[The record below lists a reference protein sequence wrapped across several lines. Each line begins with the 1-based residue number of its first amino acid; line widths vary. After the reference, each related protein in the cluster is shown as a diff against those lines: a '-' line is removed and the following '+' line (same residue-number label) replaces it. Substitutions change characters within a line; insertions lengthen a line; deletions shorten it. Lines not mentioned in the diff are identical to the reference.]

1 MSNGTLINDNNL
13 KNEPIHQPI
22 YHLQYTL
29 DYQATNNDMNQEFAP
44 ILI

>member
-1 MSNGTLINDNNL
+1 MSNGTLIDDNNL
-13 KNEPIHQPI
+13 TNEPIHQPI
-22 YHLQYTL
+22 NHLQYTL